1 MNTPAAATVLLVDDE
16 ANILSALR
24 RLLRPAGYR
33 ILTAESGA
41 EALELLETD
50 PVDLVISDMR
60 MPGMDGAAFLT
71 RVRER
76 WPQTLRIL
84 LTGYADME
92 ATIAAINQGEIYRY
106 VAKPWNDQ
114 DLKLLVSDAL
124 AMRRLEQEN
133 QRLVTLTAQQN
144 EELKLLNADLE
155 RRVAERTQAL
165 TQALARADAAHK
177 QLRET
182 YLATVRVFTE
192 VIESRS
198 SVLAGHGRRV
208 ADVAR
213 GIGRLL
219 RLDEAAMQELTLASL
234 LHDLGKL
241 SLPDS
246 LLDKPFTQ
254 LNAQERTLV
263 MRHPSLAENLLG
275 GIAPLREVAK
285 VIRHHHEHFDGTGY
299 PDRLSGLNI
308 PLAARILTVA
318 NDYDALQLGTL
329 VGRVLS
335 REDAMR
341 FIVDNRSKR
350 YDPSVVEAMVQVAAR
365 QPGEPQRPTLIVR
378 TPQLRPGMR
387 LARDLVHPDGYLLLA
402 RGIALD
408 EAQIGQLKR
417 IEQAEGKP
425 LVCHIDEEGTEL
437 T

>member
-1 MNTPAAATVLLVDDE
+1 MNSPTVATILLVDDE

-33 ILTAESGA
+33 ILTAESAA
-41 EALELLETD
+41 EALDLLETD
-50 PVDLVISDMR
+50 PVDLIISDMR
-60 MPGMDGAAFLT
+60 MPGMDGATFLT

-106 VAKPWNDQ
+106 VAKPWNDH
-114 DLKLLVSDAL
+114 DLKLLVGDAIE
-124 AMRRLEQEN
+124 MRRLAQEN
-133 QRLVTLTAQQN
+133 TRLAALTATQN
-144 EELKLLNADLE
+144 EELKTLNAGLE
-155 RRVAERTQAL
+155 QRVAERTQAL
-165 TQALARADAAHK
+165 TQALARADAAHQK
-177 QLRET
+177 LRET

-208 ADVAR
+208 AEVAR
-213 GIGRLL
+213 SIGRLL
-219 RLDEAAMQELTLASL
+219 RLDEAALQELTLAGL

-241 SLPDS
+241 SLSDR

-254 LNAQERTLV
+254 LSPEERTEV
-263 MRHPSLAENLLG
+263 MRHPVRAENLLTG
-275 GIAPLREVAK
+275 VAPLKEVAV

-299 PDRLSGLNI
+299 PDRLSGLAI
-308 PLAARILTVA
+308 PLASRILAVA
-318 NDYDALQLGTL
+318 NDFDSLQLGTQ
-329 VGRVLS
+329 VGRVMS
-335 REDAMR
+335 REEAMQY
-341 FIVDNRSKR
+341 IVGNRAKR
-350 YDPSVVEAMVQVAAR
+350 YDPSVVEAMVQVVAS
-365 QPGEPQRPTLIVR
+365 QPGETRMPTLILR

-402 RGIALD
+402 SGIALD
-408 EAQIGQLKR
+408 EAQIEQLKR
-417 IEQAEGKP
+417 IEQAEGQP
-425 LVCHIDEEGTEL
+425 LVCHIDEAGTEL